1 MTDPHPP
8 HRPPPPRPR
17 VAVTPLAQPPVAR
30 TRRTHLVVG
39 LAVLEVVF
47 LVAAAVVVMMSRDAL
62 TAALRAD
69 LAADNQGA
77 SAADIS
83 TTVSVALLVA
93 AGVAALAVI
102 AAVLGVLLLRQGGKA
117 ARPLLLGSA
126 VLVTVLAVAWIVTT
140 NSLPADTDTVLPMVW
155 VSRYLPSAA
164 ALAGVLAGVLALIP
178 DGGATLR

>member
-1 MTDPHPP
+1 MSDPHPP

-17 VAVTPLAQPPVAR
+17 VAVTPLAQPPVVR
-30 TRRTHLVVG
+30 TRRTHLAVG
-39 LAVLEVVF
+39 FAVLEVVL
-47 LVAAAVVVMMSRDAL
+47 LVVAAVVVLMSRDAL
-62 TAALRAD
+62 TTALRAE

-77 SAADIS
+77 SAADVS
-83 TTVSVALLVA
+83 TTVSIALLVA
-93 AGVAALAVI
+93 AGVAVLAVV
-102 AAVLGVLLLRQGGKA
+102 AAVLGALLVRQGAAA
-117 ARPLLLGSA
+117 ARPVLLGSA
-126 VLVTVLAVAWIVTT
+126 ALVTALAVAWILTT

>member
-1 MTDPHPP
+1 M
-8 HRPPPPRPR
+8 
-17 VAVTPLAQPPVAR
+17 TPLVQPPVAR

-39 LAVLEVVF
+39 FAVLEVVL

-69 LAADNQGA
+69 LAAGNQGA

-93 AGVAALAVI
+93 AGVAVLAVV
-102 AAVLGVLLLRQGGKA
+102 AAVLGALLLRHGGKA
-117 ARPLLLGSA
+117 ARPVLLGSV
-126 VLVTVLAVAWIVTT
+126 VLVTVLAVGWIATT
-140 NSLPADTDTVLPMVW
+140 NSLPADTDTVLPMMR